1 MEKKEDDNNEE
12 LLVYD
17 LNKNNKTAEDKMN
30 NFLICK

>member
-1 MEKKEDDNNEE
+1 MEKTDEDNGDE

-17 LNKNNKTAEDKMN
+17 LNKKSKPAEDKMN